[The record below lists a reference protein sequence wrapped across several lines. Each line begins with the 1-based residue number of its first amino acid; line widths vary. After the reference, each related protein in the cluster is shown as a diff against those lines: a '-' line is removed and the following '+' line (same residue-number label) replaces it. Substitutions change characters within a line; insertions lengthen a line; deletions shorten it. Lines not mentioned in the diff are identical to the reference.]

1 MSHVGGGHVAGNY
14 LRVIYEHISGDSC
27 NPVTRTRAANVSR
40 IAASRFLMPFDAELI
55 LIDLIKSEVILAEG
69 SSTFRIKE

>member
-27 NPVTRTRAANVSR
+27 NPVTRTRAKRESYRCFAVS
-40 IAASRFLMPFDAELI
+40 DAVRCGVI
-55 LIDLIKSEVILAEG
+55 LIDLIKSEIILAEG